1 MTTKLFGQRVQR
13 VEDDRLVRGHGQ
25 YVDDLMPDALHAA
38 VLRSPHAHAR
48 ITGIEVDAVLDVE
61 GVVAVYTYDDLEG
74 AMADPLPLLI
84 PHPSLTHGRTQ
95 YALARDEVNY
105 VGEAI
110 AMVVAADR
118 YVAEDAVDRIRV
130 TYEVLPP
137 VVGIENARDGD
148 LLVHDDVPGNVAARF
163 EQSRGDAEAAIA
175 VAPHRLSLDL
185 EIERSACM
193 PMEGR
198 GTVARWDT
206 DSHRLQV
213 WTSTQTASGVRAA
226 VAAKL
231 GLDLGQVD
239 VITPDVGGGF
249 GVKIVH
255 PWPEELLV
263 PMAARA
269 LRRPVKFIEDR
280 REHFISSAHERGQV
294 QHVDVGFDD
303 DGRLLG
309 LSVRF
314 WHDNGAYTPYGVIVP
329 IITSTQLL
337 GPYKPDNYKVVF
349 DSLYT
354 NTVIVTP
361 YRGAGRPQGVY
372 AMERTM
378 DAIAAALGKDR
389 TEVRAA
395 NFIQPDEFPY
405 DHGLTFQD
413 GRPLIYDSGDYPA
426 SLEKLKALVDW
437 DDFERVRDEARAE
450 GRRVGIGMACYVE
463 GTGVGPYE
471 GGHVHIETSGKV
483 KVSTGL
489 TTQGQGHQ
497 TAFAQIVADELGVP
511 FEDIEVVTGDTRRM
525 PYSVGTFA
533 SRAAV
538 MSGSAIALA
547 ARNVREKALRI
558 AADAL
563 ETTPEDLEIVNG
575 VVQVKGAPAS
585 RIELGTVAVLS
596 NPLRYAFDEASKAA
610 TQFAVGDPDQ
620 PPVAEDDEPGLEGK
634 DFYSPPRSTFASGMH
649 AVVVETDPDTA
660 EITILR
666 YAVVHDC
673 GHLINPLIVE
683 GQIHGGVAQGVGGAL
698 YERMAYNEHGQ
709 LENAS
714 FMDFLM
720 PYVTEVPKTIEIDHL
735 ETPSPL
741 NPLGLK
747 GAGEAGVIPS
757 AAVFASA
764 IEDAEGF
771 PITSMPISPSELHHL
786 RLHHQAARPPLAP
799 IRPRAPPRP
808 RAPSRKDTA
817 HEDLRRSRSRGTRR
831 AGLER
836 AARPGRARAHDPR
849 LRAPGDDRRA
859 RLRHDRHRRRR
870 RDPRHLHRHLRA
882 ERPATRTSRWCS
894 RPPAPAPPAPS
905 APT

>member
-1 MTTKLFGQRVQR
+1 VTTKLFGEKVKR
-13 VEDDRLVRGHGQ
+13 VEDDRLLRGQGQ
-25 YVDDLMPDALHAA
+25 YVDDLLPGALHAA

-48 ITGIEVDAVLDVE
+48 IRGIEVDAVLDVE

-74 AMADPLPLLI
+74 AMAEPLPLLI
-84 PHPSLTHGRTQ
+84 PHPDLTHGRTQ

-110 AMVVAADR
+110 AMVVATDR

-130 TYEVLPP
+130 DYEFLPP
-137 VVGIENARDGD
+137 VVGLDAARRAER
-148 LLVHDDVPGNVAARF
+148 LVHEDVPGNVAARM
-163 EQSRGDAEAAIA
+163 EQSVGDAEKAIA
-175 VAPHRLSLDL
+175 EAPHKLTLDL
-185 EIERSACM
+185 HVERSASM

-213 WTSTQTASGVRAA
+213 WTSTQTSTGVRAA
-226 VAAKL
+226 VATKL

-269 LRRPVKFIEDR
+269 LGRPVKFTEDR
-280 REHFISSAHERGQV
+280 REHFISSAHERGQD
-294 QHVDVGFDD
+294 QHIEVGFDD
-303 DGRLLG
+303 EGRLLG
-309 LSVRF
+309 LSVQF
-314 WHDNGAYTPYGVIVP
+314 WHDNGAYTPYGLIVP

-337 GPYKPDNYKVVF
+337 GPYKPRSYKVVF
-349 DSLYT
+349 ESLYT

-378 DAIAAALGKDR
+378 DAIAKHLGKDR
-389 TEVRAA
+389 ADVRAA

-405 DHGLTFQD
+405 DQGLLFQD

-426 SLEKLKALVDW
+426 SLEKLRKLVGW
-437 DDFERVRDEARAE
+437 DEFEAFRDKARAE
-450 GRRVGIGMACYVE
+450 GRKVGIGMACYVE

-471 GGHVHIETSGKV
+471 GGHVHIETTGKV

-511 FEDIEVVTGDTRRM
+511 MEDVEVVTGDTRRS

-538 MSGSAIALA
+538 ISGSAVALA
-547 ARNVREKALRI
+547 ARRAREKALRI
-558 AADAL
+558 AAEAL
-563 ETTPEDLEIVNG
+563 EASPEDLEIVEG
-575 VVQVKGAPAS
+575 TVRVKGSPTNQIA
-585 RIELGTVAVLS
+585 LGTVAVLS

-610 TQFAVGDPDQ
+610 TQFVVGDQ
-620 PPVAEDDEPGLEGK
+620 EKPPVAEDDEPGLEGK
-634 DFYSPPRSTFASGMH
+634 DFYSPLRSTFASGMH
-649 AVVVETDPDTA
+649 AVIVETDPDTA
-660 EITILR
+660 EITVLK

-673 GHLINPLIVE
+673 GNLINPMIVE

-698 YERMAYNEHGQ
+698 YERMAYDENGQ
-709 LENAS
+709 LLNAS

-720 PYVTEVPKTIEIDHL
+720 PYVTEVPKHIDIDHL

-757 AAVFASA
+757 AAVFAAA
-764 IEDAEGF
+764 IEDAEDF
-771 PITSMPISPSELHHL
+771 PITSMPISPSELF
-786 RLHHQAARPPLAP
+786 
-799 IRPRAPPRP
+799 
-808 RAPSRKDTA
+808 
-817 HEDLRRSRSRGTRR
+817 E
-831 AGLER
+831 
-836 AARPGRARAHDPR
+836 
-849 LRAPGDDRRA
+849 
-859 RLRHDRHRRRR
+859 LRHRHSQ
-870 RDPRHLHRHLRA
+870 
-882 ERPATRTSRWCS
+882 EG
-894 RPPAPAPPAPS
+894 
-905 APT
+905 PTA